1 MDCHVCEIIHVVGP
15 YVLVAF
21 FAIFLYRILKRH
33 QEMYAQMHGRAMD
46 VFERQNATYER
57 VHFDLVAL
65 SKSNEKDKESAE
77 TDVSAPRRR

>member
-33 QEMYAQMHGRAMD
+33 QEIYAQMHGRAMD

-65 SKSNEKDKESAE
+65 NKSNEKDTADTE
-77 TDVSAPRRR
+77 VSAAPRKR